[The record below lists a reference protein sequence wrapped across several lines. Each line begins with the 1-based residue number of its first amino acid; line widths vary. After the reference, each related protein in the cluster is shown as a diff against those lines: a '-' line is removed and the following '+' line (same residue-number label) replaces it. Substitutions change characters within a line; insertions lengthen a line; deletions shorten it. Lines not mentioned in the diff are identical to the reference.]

1 MITEFPI
8 CNIKPGFSSN
18 SVSESPSLQLE
29 LERELADLNFERRK
43 QRSYRKYDTENPIYH
58 EDDQSE
64 DGDDIDEEESR
75 FHKTISYFEVK
86 VLIGGLYDQI
96 AVGITNNKDYPLNEF
111 AGYKNNSIAFHADD
125 GKCYVNG

>member
-43 QRSYRKYDTENPIYH
+43 
-58 EDDQSE
+58 
-64 DGDDIDEEESR
+64 
-75 FHKTISYFEVK
+75 
-86 VLIGGLYDQI
+86 
-96 AVGITNNKDYPLNEF
+96 
-111 AGYKNNSIAFHADD
+111 
-125 GKCYVNG
+125 